1 MAEGGG
7 TLDRVSIAGDK
18 VTIETVMDGLAEP
31 TAVAKV
37 GETAWVA
44 EGQLSHLF
52 LSSHQWSAA
61 AAVPHHGG
69 SGWTVKSYVL
79 LHHQVVTA
87 MPHGSTKPGWPP
99 GMLIASVLA
108 LVLQP
113 AGATPSSASPP
124 AASRPHG
131 DRSDL
136 SQAEHKQTR
145 AGALDLPLSRRDN
158 VFVERLGVTESLNV
172 GAMVAL
178 IFLFLNLIEPYRGPL
193 TPTHAIN
200 SEIGEGPI
208 GVSNLDTL
216 CLSRLCAS

>member
-1 MAEGGG
+1 
-7 TLDRVSIAGDK
+7 
-18 VTIETVMDGLAEP
+18 
-31 TAVAKV
+31 
-37 GETAWVA
+37 
-44 EGQLSHLF
+44 
-52 LSSHQWSAA
+52 
-61 AAVPHHGG
+61 
-69 SGWTVKSYVL
+69 VKSYVL

-99 GMLIASVLA
+99 RDVDRKRSRAGSPAGRRNPIIGEPARRLLPAWGSKRFIAS
-108 LVLQP
+108 Q
-113 AGATPSSASPP
+113 T
-124 AASRPHG
+124 
-131 DRSDL
+131 
-136 SQAEHKQTR
+136 QANR

-200 SEIGEGPI
+200 SDTSIGEGPI